1 MFFGRRPANT
11 DRESSK
17 AHARWR
23 IRLMAYV
30 ATAGVAGTLAAVV
43 APTAA
48 QAGAIVPC
56 PTDIQYWHHVG
67 YVGGRP
73 PLPVREGHRYRIVSA
88 TPRFLPAD
96 GRAVSNGLPYP
107 VSATVTANQTR
118 TVQVTT
124 TVGVAAQLTEQ
135 LTYNV
140 SAAITQIRSTTIGV
154 STTFDVPAYST
165 VYADY
170 GVHGYDVSYYVEKWR
185 RVHNSPNCEEW
196 GYYPSTV
203 TAPTYIEGWQLRV
216 G

>member
-1 MFFGRRPANT
+1 MFLGRRPAT
-11 DRESSK
+11 TERQSSK
-17 AHARWR
+17 ARTRWR

-30 ATAGVAGTLAAVV
+30 VMTGVAGTLAAVV
-43 APTAA
+43 TPTAA

-56 PTDIQYWHHVG
+56 PADIQYWHNVG

-88 TPRFLPAD
+88 TPRFYPAD

-118 TVQVTT
+118 TIQVTT

-140 SAAITQIRSTTIGV
+140 SVAIMQVRSTMVGV

-185 RVHNSPNCEEW
+185 RVANSPNCEEW
-196 GYYPSTV
+196 GYYSSTA